1 MLCVECYHDNL
12 EGVAFCENCGC
23 PFKPSLQEEKR
34 GNTDLLACRYR
45 IISALTEGG
54 MGSVSLGY
62 DVRLNKVCAI
72 KELFKK
78 KLMSLKPE
86 EYQDNINLF
95 KKEVELLANLRHPNI
110 PCVTDYFLE
119 KEHYY
124 LVMDYI
130 EGKDLELILE
140 EKGDSIPEKQVVE
153 WAIQVCRIL
162 EYLHGQI
169 PPIIHGDIKPA
180 NLIIRKS
187 DGLIMLVD
195 FGSAYTDDLKKG
207 EDISYGSEGYAPPE
221 QYLGDMTP
229 GCDLYSLGVTMYE
242 LLTGGLPVNNF
253 KFISMREVRQDLVI
267 SEDIDLIVLKA
278 VNIKPEER
286 FQSAG
291 LMKQLLL
298 SSYNK
303 RFSPSVN
310 KFKTNTLIMPFH
322 ELPPCQEKKN
332 IKIMIVDDE
341 ANIREAFTEMVGYFS
356 DVTLVG
362 QASNGE
368 EAINV
373 FLDLKEKPDVLL
385 MDIKMPGLNG
395 IEATKKLIKICPDLK
410 VIIFSAYI
418 DEELFTASLNAGAV
432 GYIYKIGT
440 PWKELE
446 ELIKKAVD
454 GEYTV
459 SLSTNSFFMRFFK
472 ENKLLD
478 IQKQIIKLIEEEEFD
493 VEEIIDESDEEDL
506 VFPSK
511 KYSSIREE
519 EKDKED
525 LETVTDDEV
534 EIIIEEVDDVAGEE
548 EIIKEESPAE
558 EKVIPEETSQKEIS
572 RKIIICPLCSSGLN
586 RFDARFCKDCG
597 QKLYGEDLAI
607 AQSYLTLI
615 DNFLKFDSVNN
626 LITEIHNNKE
636 KLNEQFFDFLDRKTE
651 IYVSRNHE
659 KADGLT
665 YLCKIMGNLN
675 IRESLLAADKAV
687 PVYLDI
693 KSEVITTSKEEKQKE
708 VSSGKFRDKKAKKK
722 KFAPMD
728 SSSSSLLMKKR
739 ITREDWKS
747 GRVKADDK
755 SHKRL
760 SVSEYRKYAELIK
773 LFTDI
778 DEEHLLLAS
787 IDFKKKDLDDIFFTV
802 LKRQIEF
809 ALTDNDHDEL
819 KELRY
824 LEKILKERLGMSKEV
839 KGEM

>member
-1 MLCVECYHDNL
+1 
-12 EGVAFCENCGC
+12 
-23 PFKPSLQEEKR
+23 
-34 GNTDLLACRYR
+34 
-45 IISALTEGG
+45 
-54 MGSVSLGY
+54 
-62 DVRLNKVCAI
+62 
-72 KELFKK
+72 
-78 KLMSLKPE
+78 
-86 EYQDNINLF
+86 
-95 KKEVELLANLRHPNI
+95 
-110 PCVTDYFLE
+110 
-119 KEHYY
+119 
-124 LVMDYI
+124 
-130 EGKDLELILE
+130 
-140 EKGDSIPEKQVVE
+140 
-153 WAIQVCRIL
+153 
-162 EYLHGQI
+162 
-169 PPIIHGDIKPA
+169 
-180 NLIIRKS
+180 
-187 DGLIMLVD
+187 
-195 FGSAYTDDLKKG
+195 
-207 EDISYGSEGYAPPE
+207 
-221 QYLGDMTP
+221 
-229 GCDLYSLGVTMYE
+229 
-242 LLTGGLPVNNF
+242 
-253 KFISMREVRQDLVI
+253 
-267 SEDIDLIVLKA
+267 
-278 VNIKPEER
+278 
-286 FQSAG
+286 
-291 LMKQLLL
+291 
-298 SSYNK
+298 
-303 RFSPSVN
+303 
-310 KFKTNTLIMPFH
+310 
-322 ELPPCQEKKN
+322 
-332 IKIMIVDDE
+332 
-341 ANIREAFTEMVGYFS
+341 MVGYFS